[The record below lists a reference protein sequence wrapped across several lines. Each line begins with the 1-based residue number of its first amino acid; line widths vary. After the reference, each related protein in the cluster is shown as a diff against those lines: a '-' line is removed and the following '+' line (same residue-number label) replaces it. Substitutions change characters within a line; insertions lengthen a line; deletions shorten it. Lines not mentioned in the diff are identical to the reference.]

1 MLRILPVLLCVAAHA
16 QPVMYWHSG
25 PVRPGET
32 VVVTGGGWSATP
44 TVELAPLP
52 AGPDAPAPTAF
63 KAVALLKGDDAGLHF
78 VLPDGPP
85 LQALRIDGT
94 LVGTINRPEVW
105 WVQDRD
111 GEPLAPGRT
120 LAGFGRGF
128 GGELARRAGGGPRPT
143 AGQGLAE
150 LVPAGGQARR
160 LPCVV
165 GDYAFELPLPGD
177 LPPGEYR
184 LRYSTGSGGAL
195 GWSEPADVTI
205 GPAQVW
211 PAQAFD
217 VTAYG
222 ALGNGGNDDTPAFNA
237 AIEAAAAAGGGI
249 IDLPPGRYLLT
260 QPIVLPPL
268 VQLVG
273 RDRPRVTL
281 LWADTPEPFPA
292 QIQGTHHFQVRNL
305 TIHCSNHQH
314 VIAGAVKPD
323 EGWGDVVIENVVVRA
338 NPYRGHLQ
346 PEEVDER
353 FRASLKL
360 STGGGDTV
368 RVGGPNVRITGCDLY
383 GGGRSLFLSGIS
395 NGVVRDNK
403 LANGRWGWYSVS
415 GADGIIMADN
425 ELRGGDLMSTGGGI
439 NCLYGYPRSQF
450 VYYARNHLHDMH
462 GWDREAMT
470 SDAGGGA
477 YYGPIASADGTTIR
491 LPKPLDHERPTKW
504 AQAALV
510 ILDGHGRGQ
519 YRNVVEATGVT
530 VTIEQPF
537 AIAPDATSLVSVTML
552 QRHYLFVDNRFE
564 DAGIGIQFYGMA
576 MEHLCD
582 GNATVRSGGMHGLPL
597 VYSNGVQPEFGM
609 QFLNSVIEEG
619 NSYRFGANNTS
630 LSGPSRVAFQAS
642 REARLIGG
650 VIRGCRLANDA
661 RIELRGGDG
670 EVPRIEH
677 VVIEGNHVANNDV
690 GVFVDDGIRQVTVR
704 NNTFEQVEREVRYLE
719 DLRQEWAAARAAMM
733 GPDGLLARWT
743 FDQGLGDVTAHK
755 LVASPAGDAT
765 VVDGRAGKGIR
776 PGEHG
781 WFQIG
786 GPDTLEAAIFNLTDF
801 TVSAWIKPDT
811 IEGRYGIVVKRSA
824 NSSEPFGLSYRGD
837 ALCFEATDQ
846 AGKWSYNLTVG
857 GQITAGEWQ
866 QLAVVVRS
874 GQDVVLYRNGVEVGR
889 KAVDQPVCST
899 DLPLRFGW
907 DAWGGPQANSG
918 QPAFFPGVI
927 DDVAIWGQAL
937 DAAGVRAEYE
947 ARAAD

>member
-1 MLRILPVLLCVAAHA
+1 MRILPLLLCTAVYA

-44 TVELAPLP
+44 VVELAPLP
-52 AGPDAPAPTAF
+52 DGPDAPAPKSF
-63 KAVALLKGDDAGLHF
+63 KKVELLKGDDAGLHF
-78 VLPDGPP
+78 VLPAGKP

-94 LVGTINRPEVW
+94 LVGAINRPEVW

-128 GGELARRAGGGPRPT
+128 GGELDRKAGGGPRKS
-143 AGQGLAE
+143 AGKGLVE
-150 LVPAGGQARR
+150 LVPETGKPLR
-160 LPCVV
+160 LACTV
-165 GDYAFELPLPGD
+165 GDYTFELPLPVD
-177 LPPGEYR
+177 VPLGEYAVR
-184 LRYSTGSGGAL
+184 FSTGDGGAL
-195 GWSEPADVTI
+195 GWSEPVDVTV
-205 GPAQVW
+205 GAPQVW
-211 PAQAFD
+211 PDKAFD
-217 VTAYG
+217 VTEYG
-222 ALGNGGNDDTPAFNA
+222 ALGNGGVDDSAAFNT

-249 IDLPPGRYLLT
+249 IDIPPGRYLLS
-260 QPIVLPPL
+260 QPIILPPL

-273 RDRPRVTL
+273 RSRPRCTL
-281 LWADTPEPFPA
+281 LWADTVEPPPA
-292 QIQGTHHFQVRNL
+292 QISGTHHFQVRNL
-305 TIHCSNHQH
+305 TLHCSNHQN

-323 EGWGDVVIENVVVRA
+323 DGWGDVVIENVVVRA
-338 NPYRGHLQ
+338 NPYRGHLK

-368 RVGGPNVRITGCDLY
+368 RVGGPNIRIANCDLY
-383 GGGRSLFLSGIS
+383 GGGRSMFLSGVS
-395 NGVVRDNK
+395 NGVVRNNQ
-403 LANGRWGWYSVS
+403 LANGRWGWYSIS

-425 ELRGGDLMSTGGGI
+425 DLRGGDLMSTGGGL

-477 YYGPIASADGTTIR
+477 YYGPIASADGTTVK
-491 LPKPLDHERPTKW
+491 LPKPLDRERDTHW

-519 YRNVVEATGVT
+519 YRNVVEATGDT
-530 VTIEQPF
+530 VTIDQPF
-537 AIAPDATSLVSVTML
+537 AISPDETSIVSVTML

-576 MEHLCD
+576 IEHLCD
-582 GNATVRSGGMHGLPL
+582 GNATVRAGGMHGLPL

-630 LSGPSRVAFQAS
+630 LSGPSHVAFMAQ

-650 VIRGCRLANDA
+650 VIRGCRLDNDA
-661 RIELRGGDG
+661 RIELRGGEG
-670 EVPRIEH
+670 AAPRIEH
-677 VVIEGNHVANNDV
+677 VVVEGNHVANNDV

-704 NNTFEQVEREVRYLE
+704 NNTFDNVQREVRYLE
-719 DLRQEWAAARAAMM
+719 DLRKEWAAARQKMM
-733 GPDGLLARWT
+733 APDGLLARWT
-743 FDQGLGDVTAHK
+743 FDQGLGDATGHK
-755 LVASPAGDAT
+755 LVATPSGDAS
-765 VVDGRAGKGIR
+765 VVEGRVGKGIR

-781 WFQIG
+781 WFQVG
-786 GPDTLEAAIFNLTDF
+786 GPDSQEAVIFNLTDF
-801 TVSAWIKPDT
+801 TVSCWIKPDT
-811 IEGRYGIVVKRSA
+811 IDGRYGIVVKRSS
-824 NSSEPFGLSYRGD
+824 NSAQPFGLSYRGG
-837 ALCFEATDQ
+837 ALAFEATDG
-846 AGKWSYNLTVG
+846 AGKWSYNMMVG
-857 GQITAGEWQ
+857 NQVTAGEWQ
-866 QLAVVVRS
+866 QIAVTVRS

-889 KAVDQPVCST
+889 KTVDQPVCST

-907 DAWGGPQANSG
+907 DAWGGPASDSG
-918 QPAFFPGVI
+918 QQAFFPGVI
-927 DDVAIWGQAL
+927 DDVAIWGKAL
-937 DAAGVRAEYE
+937 DAAGVKAEYE
-947 ARAAD
+947 AGLAQ